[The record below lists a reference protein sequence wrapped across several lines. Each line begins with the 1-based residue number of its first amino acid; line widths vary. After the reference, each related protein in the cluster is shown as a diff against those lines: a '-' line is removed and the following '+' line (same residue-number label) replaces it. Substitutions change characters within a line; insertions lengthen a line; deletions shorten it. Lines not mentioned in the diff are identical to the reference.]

1 MVHGMAALQF
11 RLSIFRVLSCVSCV
25 SWLTLLSAFL
35 AFAEDSLPSPAGLT
49 FGGIFYPTNSLGY
62 ALETNYFAR
71 TNAIAHYNAATDQ
84 PWTGYRWGNTNLAG
98 YTLNTNS
105 VIYGRRGAT
114 SISVAQFN
122 ATANRLCLVTRR
134 HAVGIA
140 HYGGVT
146 NGYVVWFMGTNG
158 APHGMV
164 TSNVWTAFGATNGL
178 GEDLEVVTFT
188 RDVPEDVQHA
198 RVIGP
203 LTNAWQFIH
212 SFLPPPPAVSR
223 QLAVCQHGY
232 VGVCGQPHPG
242 GAVCGQG
249 GDSGSTGFIML
260 GDELLYTGVFSSK
273 PSPFMQQKINDLT
286 LSLGLRTND
295 YQMQV
300 VNLTN
305 YPKWSR

>member
-1 MVHGMAALQF
+1 MRSFIAAG
-11 RLSIFRVLSCVSCV
+11 VLFFL
-25 SWLTLLSAFL
+25 LTASA
-35 AFAEDSLPSPAGLT
+35 ADVNTSKPGLI
-49 FGGIFYPTNSLGY
+49 FGGVYYPTNSLGY
-62 ALETNYFAR
+62 ALETNYHAC
-71 TNAIAHYNAATDQ
+71 TNAISRYNPGTDQ
-84 PWTGYRWGNTNLAG
+84 PWTGYQWASTNVAH
-98 YTLNTNS
+98 YALNTNS
-105 VIYGRRGAT
+105 VIYGKRGAT

-122 ATANRLCLVTRR
+122 STPNRLCLVTRR
-134 HAVGIA
+134 HAVGLA

-158 APHGMV
+158 LMHGMI
-164 TSNVWTAFGATNGL
+164 TSNVWTDFNSTNS
-178 GEDLEVVTFT
+178 EAEQLEAVTFT
-188 RDVPEDVQHA
+188 ADVPADVQPA

-203 LTNAWQFIH
+203 LTNAWQFIE
-212 SFLPPPPAVSR
+212 SFFPPPPAISR

-273 PSPFMQQKINDLT
+273 PSLFMQQKINELT
-286 LSLGLRTND
+286 VSLGLRAND

-300 VNLTN
+300 VTITN
-305 YPKWSR
+305 YPKWSEVRGQ